1 LIVSSGGFTAER
13 TSAFVGAGERR
24 SRALLG
30 VDVAGDAL
38 WYGGRVRAGGGVWR
52 HRFALAAIPDI
63 S

>member
-1 LIVSSGGFTAER
+1 
-13 TSAFVGAGERR
+13 
-24 SRALLG
+24 LLG